1 MIKLENKL
9 EWESGELSAPS
20 LLTNILNRVGDLLF
34 PPHKT
39 LWITT
44 VIHSDSSPFFFFKAF
59 PFFFRFFFKFFFVDF
74 TF

>member
-44 VIHSDSSPFFFFKAF
+44 VIHSESSPFFF
-59 PFFFRFFFKFFFVDF
+59 
-74 TF
+74 

>member
-34 PPHKT
+34 PPT
-39 LWITT
+39 QNT
-44 VIHSDSSPFFFFKAF
+44 VDYNSNPQ
-59 PFFFRFFFKFFFVDF
+59 
-74 TF
+74 